1 MVKKTEETISEEISS
16 RSPLFDLSRKI
27 LLAGIG
33 AAALA
38 QEEIDHF
45 VNRLVDRGE
54 LAEKDARRLVKEVLD
69 RREKMEGERRASS
82 PPSRPPVATQAD
94 IEALSA
100 KIAELN
106 QKIEELK
113 KDHQA

>member
-1 MVKKTEETISEEISS
+1 MVKKTEEPISEEVSS
-16 RSPLFDLSRKI
+16 RSPLFYLSRKI

-69 RREKMEGERRASS
+69 RREKMERERRASA
-82 PPSRPPVATQAD
+82 PSARPPAATQAD

-113 KDHQA
+113 KEHKT